1 MHAWRI
7 VLFHPLLCATYVL
20 CDQFCFQ
27 AHLTAVRCS
36 PPQHHC
42 PARDVWRAKFGR
54 NMRGSSFGRG
64 CPLSCW
70 SRLVEWCVGAA
81 QCVVWPGTQLTGE
94 LRTSVQRAL
103 ARARYAT

>member
-54 NMRGSSFGRG
+54 T
-64 CPLSCW
+64 CTVQV
-70 SRLVEWCVGAA
+70 LVDDVLCRVGAGWWSGVSA
-81 QCVVWPGTQLTGE
+81 QL
-94 LRTSVQRAL
+94 SV
-103 ARARYAT
+103 